1 MRVVC
6 YLDASCSFGE
16 LARVGILGRLVL
28 DDPLS
33 TGLGAG
39 SLHRIGDIER
49 RWLLLALRVFGIR
62 RYRALPSLAVLRCS
76 VLFVFVFHVGMA
88 NTNRRRRYG
97 VAGSRDKVWETS
109 IYQFCRNQNR

>member
-16 LARVGILGRLVL
+16 LARVATLGRLVL
-28 DDPLS
+28 GDLQS
-33 TGLGAG
+33 KGLGAG

-62 RYRALPSLAVLRCS
+62 RYRAWPSLAALRRW
-76 VLFVFVFHVGMA
+76 VVYFFVFRVGKRY
-88 NTNRRRRYG
+88 TNLRRRCVG
-97 VAGSRDKVWETS
+97 VGSLGRV
-109 IYQFCRNQNR
+109 

>member
-6 YLDASCSFGE
+6 YLDVSCSFGE
-16 LARVGILGRLVL
+16 LARVAILGRLVL
-28 DDPLS
+28 GDPQS

-62 RYRALPSLAVLRCS
+62 RYRALPSLAALQRW
-76 VLFVFVFHVGMA
+76 VLFVFVFHVGTA
-88 NTNRRRRYG
+88 NTNRRRRCV
-97 VAGSRDKVWETS
+97 VAGNPGRA
-109 IYQFCRNQNR
+109 

>member
-1 MRVVC
+1 MRVVY

-16 LARVGILGRLVL
+16 LARVAILGRLVL
-28 DDPLS
+28 GDPLS

-62 RYRALPSLAVLRCS
+62 RYRAWPSLAALLRWVVCF
-76 VLFVFVFHVGMA
+76 FVFRVGKRY
-88 NTNRRRRYG
+88 TNLRRRCVG
-97 VAGSRDKVWETS
+97 VGSLGRV
-109 IYQFCRNQNR
+109 